1 MSGCETSGSQLP
13 EPLSNQKTV
22 RRALKMDLTQL
33 TVETTEWAVPSGR
46 PNNLKAEIG
55 HEEDVFDEE
64 DEDDEKDDQK
74 KGLGYKLFADALN
87 KMHDDDE
94 EEEEED
100 EEEDRPA
107 VELVDKDAQE
117 RAKLGGVGEM
127 IQQLRSQRPALPPPP
142 FRHRIVLDE
151 LGYVERDPAKY
162 PLCRIAEVQ
171 QTLTLADHQDGI
183 DLPVQNNPTDVRI
196 VRRMIRQKMVRCKKC
211 KNRFI
216 EKNIYERHLRDK
228 HPALYEEYIREQ
240 EEEVELQRLEE
251 IEANRIEELQTGGF
265 IPPEN
270 EISQPSEDPDHIPL
284 PGENTGGYVPQFDH
298 YGRIKQMKRPYKKK
312 ISPQCPFCDKRFRN
326 EFSLKKHFAKKHEE
340 MIEFKQCLKCFKCL
354 ENDAELANHDCELT
368 FVCFECT
375 PIRNLCT
382 DQRLLNHRKKF
393 HRGANSGFRCSFCNM
408 KFLTPRK
415 LRKHK
420 KMSHVFTKTFQ
431 CHFCEEIF
439 ISEVAVMTHERV
451 HTGIIKF
458 ECKVCDFRANRY
470 VTMEEHK
477 KDEHGYICAICHGKF
492 AEYGELKHHV
502 YEEHGGYLAV
512 DEPTAYVETPRTFLL
527 YKGE

>member
-1 MSGCETSGSQLP
+1 MDNMLMLTIDT
-13 EPLSNQKTV
+13 NQANWQGTYDDDE
-22 RRALKMDLTQL
+22 MDLNNKTDL
-33 TVETTEWAVPSGR
+33 IPLLETEKTTI
-46 PNNLKAEIG
+46 N
-55 HEEDVFDEE
+55 EDELYDDEE
-64 DEDDEKDDQK
+64 DD
-74 KGLGYKLFADALN
+74 
-87 KMHDDDE
+87 DDDE
-94 EEEEED
+94 EIKKGIGFELLAQALGMSAKVPVEKEEPE
-100 EEEDRPA
+100 
-107 VELVDKDAQE
+107 KE
-117 RAKLGGVGEM
+117 RAKLSGVGEFM
-127 IQQLRSQRPALPPPP
+127 KQIRGEIKPIQKE
-142 FRHRIVLDE
+142 RIVLDE
-151 LGYVERDPAKY
+151 LGFRVRDPSKF
-162 PLCRIAEVQ
+162 PPCRIAEVQ

-183 DLPVQNNPTDVRI
+183 DLPPPNAPTDVRI
-196 VRRMIRQKMVRCKKC
+196 VRKLIRQKMVRCKKC

-228 HPALYEEYIREQ
+228 HPDLYEEYIREQ

-270 EISQPSEDPDHIPL
+270 EISQPSEDPNYIPL
-284 PGENTGGYVPQFDH
+284 PGENNGGLVPRFDY
-298 YGRIKQMKRPYKKK
+298 YGRIKQLKRPYKKK
-312 ISPQCPFCDKRFRN
+312 VSPQCPFCDKRFRN

-340 MIEFKQCLKCFKCL
+340 MVEFQQCLKCFKCV
-354 ENDAELANHDCELT
+354 ENDAEMANHDCELT
-368 FVCFECT
+368 YVCFECT

-382 DQRLLNHRKKF
+382 DNRLLNHRKKF

-439 ISEVAVMTHERV
+439 ISEVAVMTHERM

-470 VTMEEHK
+470 TAMEEHK
-477 KDEHGYICAICHGKF
+477 RDEHGYVCAICHERH
-492 AEYGELKHHV
+492 AEYPEMKHHV
-502 YEEHGGYLAV
+502 YEEHGGYLAA
-512 DEPTAYVETPRTFLL
+512 DEPTAYVETPRMWIL